1 MNADSRSVPVGA
13 GLAGHH
19 PEHAVDKVTF
29 APRALVRPPQRP
41 TTGNCGGTGRTSTDA
56 TAICAAAQ
64 QGRVETLFVRTDPPS
79 GTPRIIPPREGSDA
93 VDHRDCAA
101 VTTLR
106 YGGTVY
112 ATPRH
117 RIPDTAPMAA
127 VLSAFWLPNVGKE

>member
-1 MNADSRSVPVGA
+1 M
-13 GLAGHH
+13 
-19 PEHAVDKVTF
+19 DKVTF
-29 APRALVRPPQRP
+29 APRALVRPPRRP
-41 TTGNCGGTGRTSTDA
+41 TTGNCGGTGRASTDA

-64 QGRVETLFVRTDPPS
+64 QGRVETLFVRTDPPA
-79 GTPRIIPPREGSDA
+79 GTPRITPPRAGSDA

-117 RIPDTAPMAA
+117 RIPATAPMAA
-127 VLSAFWLPNVGKE
+127 VRRS